1 MFCRI
6 ACRRN
11 RCIRTSRRG
20 DQASHRAPF
29 DPSVVVLCVLPQHN
43 RHPLLLPPGLPSLG
57 HRSVFQPRNLPGRN
71 AVRTRSLSFPP
82 LPRREC
88 FPLSIPIR
96 RGRVGSS
103 PVGTQSDASD
113 TAAMAM
119 AKCCTTW
126 RVSRPSRR
134 RATRTRNIQ
143 LARSAAKAPWSCD
156 AEVVLE
162 AWNTNV
168 GKGLDSDEAR
178 RRMETFGANEL
189 TPEPKDPLWKLFL
202 DEFDDLLVRILLAAA
217 AVDTALAYSEGEN
230 SYTEPLVILLI
241 LFLNAGIGVYQ
252 KQKAE
257 DALEALQTLQ
267 TATARVVRSG
277 ELISK
282 LPARELVPGDVVRLT
297 VGERV
302 PADCRLVELDTAT
315 MVVEQ
320 SALTGESDGVEKDV
334 KPVEEDADIVG
345 KECMLFASTAVVKGS
360 GTAVVTATGMDT
372 EIGNIQAAISRAGKE
387 EVVTP
392 LQESLNQFGTV
403 LAQGI
408 GVVCLLVWLIN
419 YKYFVMFQDGAVSFD
434 FDNAIYYFKVA
445 IALAVAAIPEGLPAV
460 ITTSLALGTG
470 RMAEKNA
477 IIRNL
482 PSVETLGCTNV
493 ICSDKTGT
501 LTTNQMS
508 ASHVYVVESN
518 RGLKKIDV
526 TGSSYDPADGR
537 VLLDPSEM
545 IHLLNLRALAGVAN
559 SCNEAQ
565 IEYKDGKFSAIG
577 TSTEAALKI
586 LAEKI
591 GAPGTD
597 LQRQMQKSKEQ
608 SPSELVACS
617 FLSSKLQQKAI
628 LEFDRDRK
636 SMSVLCEGV
645 LPGLFMSNSEGVV
658 TPILNEPQEDKGPLN
673 EADQSGSTL
682 DAPWSHYLLAKGAPD
697 GLVPRCSRGL
707 LPDGSVV
714 PLTETLREEIS
725 KALVEMSAEGL
736 RNIALAVRVDGLE
749 DLVGYNGSQDH
760 PASKMLMDQENYAAI
775 ESEMVFLGV
784 VGIKDPPRAEVAA
797 AVKDCQSAGIRLFVI
812 TGDNKLTAESICRS
826 INVFDPTE
834 DLEGKSIVGRDFM
847 SLNEEDRLSFVSGT
861 GSRVFSRAEPV
872 HKQEIVKL
880 LQKSGNVVAMTGDGV
895 NDAPAL
901 KMADI
906 GVAMGISGTE
916 VAKGAADMVLA
927 DDNFSTIVAAVAEG
941 RAIYQNMQSFIRYL
955 ISSNI
960 GEVLGIFITSGLGMP
975 SMFSPV
981 QLLWVNL
988 VTDGPPATALSF
1000 NPAEPG
1006 LMKLKPR
1013 QRSDPFVNKKT
1024 LARYLAVGGYMG
1036 FACAFVFVG
1045 WYVWPNNPLFLS
1057 GLQHD
1062 GHSTVTFYEITNWAK
1077 CSSSLSVD
1085 GRWADFAGG
1094 QYVDGTGKLYDYT
1107 GPMACSYLEEGRA
1120 KASTLALSVLV
1131 CSELFNSFN
1140 ALSERSSILTV
1151 KPWSNKWLLASVLGA
1166 LGLHLSILYIPPL
1179 TRIFGT
1185 VPLNWHEWITVLA
1198 LSAPIILVEEGMKL
1212 LVRKKD

>member
-1 MFCRI
+1 M
-6 ACRRN
+6 A
-11 RCIRTSRRG
+11 RTVELSTCFGER
-20 DQASHRAPF
+20 DAHATSHHVSLPTSLVWFFTTTNTRHSLVE
-29 DPSVVVLCVLPQHN
+29 DPSWKVE
-43 RHPLLLPPGLPSLG
+43 LG
-57 HRSVFQPRNLPGRN
+57 FTWVAKGAF
-71 AVRTRSLSFPP
+71 FPIRP
-82 LPRREC
+82 ET
-88 FPLSIPIR
+88 FPLKRDLKGTFPFLLGPLGPQ
-96 RGRVGSS
+96 GRVEST
-103 PVGTQSDASD
+103 PVDKHSDTTDDAS
-113 TAAMAM
+113 AAMSR
-119 AKCCTTW
+119 CCATW
-126 RVSRPSRR
+126 RVPTTTRR
-134 RATRTRNIQ
+134 RRTRLRKVQ
-143 LARSAAKAPWSCD
+143 ASRSAREAPWSLE
-156 AEVVLE
+156 AEEVLE
-162 AWNTNV
+162 AWKTNRE
-168 GKGLDSDEAR
+168 KGLDSNEAEKR
-178 RRMETFGANEL
+178 RKTFGANEL
-189 TPEPKDPLWKLFL
+189 PPEPKDPLWKLFL

-217 AVDTALAYSEGEN
+217 AVDTVLAYSEGEN
-230 SYTEPLVILLI
+230 GYTEPIVILLI

-267 TATARVVRSG
+267 TATARVVRDG
-277 ELISK
+277 ELAAK
-282 LPARELVPGDVVRLT
+282 LPARDLVPGDVVRLT

-320 SALTGESDGVEKDV
+320 SALTGESEGVEKDV
-334 KPVEEDADIVG
+334 KPVEEDADIVA

-360 GTAVVTATGMDT
+360 GTVVVTATGMKT
-372 EIGNIQAAISRAGKE
+372 EIGNIQAAISRAGRE

-408 GVVCLLVWLIN
+408 GVICLLVWLIN
-419 YKYFVMFQDGAVSFD
+419 YKYYLIFQDGGVSFD
-434 FDNAIYYFKVA
+434 IDNAIYYFKVA

-470 RMAEKNA
+470 RMAQKNA

-508 ASHVYVVESN
+508 ASRVYVLENTSS
-518 RGLKKIDV
+518 LKKICV
-526 TGSSYDPADGR
+526 TGSSYDPTDGA
-537 VLLDPSEM
+537 VLLEPSE
-545 IHLLNLRALAGVAN
+545 IVHLLNLRALAGVAN
-559 SCNEAQ
+559 SCNEAR
-565 IEYKDGKFSAIG
+565 IEYKNGRYSAIG
-577 TSTEAALKI
+577 TPTEAALKI

-597 LQRQMQKSKEQ
+597 LQQQVDKSKQE

-617 FLSSKLQQKAI
+617 FLSSKLRRRAI

-645 LPGLFMSNSEGVV
+645 LPGLFMSNNGGVI
-658 TPILNEPQEDKGPLN
+658 TPILNETPEETGPLN
-673 EADQSGSTL
+673 EADQSGGTL

-697 GLVPRCSRGL
+697 ELVARCSRAL
-707 LPDGSVV
+707 LPDGTVV
-714 PLTETLREEIS
+714 PLTEVLREEIS
-725 KALVEMSAEGL
+725 NALVDMSADGL

-749 DLVGYNGSQDH
+749 DFVGYDGSQEH
-760 PASKMLMDQENYAAI
+760 PASSKLMNQENYAAI
-775 ESEMVFLGV
+775 ESEMVFLGI
-784 VGIKDPPRAEVAA
+784 VGIKDPPRVEVAA
-797 AVKDCQSAGIRLFVI
+797 AVRDCQSAGIRLFVI

-826 INVFDPTE
+826 INVFGPTE
-834 DLEGKSIVGRDFM
+834 NLDKKSIVGRDFM
-847 SLNEEDRLSFVSGT
+847 NLTEEERVEFVSGN

-941 RAIYQNMQSFIRYL
+941 RGIYQNMQSFIRYL

-1000 NPAEPG
+1000 NPAELG

-1013 QRSDPFVNKKT
+1013 RRSDPFVNKET

-1036 FACAFVFVG
+1036 IACAFVFVG
-1045 WYVWPNNPLFLS
+1045 WYVWPDNPLFVS

-1062 GHSTVTFYEITNWAK
+1062 GHNTVTFYEITHWAK
-1077 CSSSLSVD
+1077 CSSSLSTD

-1094 QYVDGTGKLYDYT
+1094 QYVDATGKLYDFT
-1107 GPMACSYLEEGRA
+1107 GPSACNYLEDGRA

-1140 ALSERSSILTV
+1140 ALSERSSILSV

-1166 LGLHLSILYIPPL
+1166 LGLHISILYVPPL
-1179 TRIFGT
+1179 TRVFGT
-1185 VPLNWHEWITVLA
+1185 VPLSGHEWLTVLA
-1198 LSAPIILVEEGMKL
+1198 LSAPIILVEEAMKL
-1212 LVRKKD
+1212 VVRRED